1 MTIQLFTST
10 TRGIILKKFDYTTI
24 FFAVMGSFLV
34 LFILIPIVNLMVS
47 SNLNSI
53 ITNLQDSQVMSS
65 LFVSIYCA
73 LIATLIAVFFGV
85 PLAYTLARHDFK
97 GKGLVESIIDIPI
110 VIPHTV
116 SGIAL
121 LLVFTSGGILG
132 APFGKLGIV
141 FTNAIPGIIIAMLF
155 ASSSFVVNSAREG
168 FENVDPRMEKV
179 ARTLGAGTLR
189 TFFVISLP
197 LSLRSIVVGSLLC
210 WARAISE
217 FGAII
222 ILAFYPMA
230 ASTLIYTRFVQFGL
244 SEATPVAVILISIC
258 LAIFFVVRLLIKEWR
273 TYDKD

>member
-1 MTIQLFTST
+1 MRKL
-10 TRGIILKKFDYTTI
+10 DYTTI
-24 FFAVMGSFLV
+24 FFAFMGSFLV

-47 SNLNSI
+47 SDLNSI
-53 ITNLQDSQVMSS
+53 IANLQDSQVITS
-65 LFVSIYCA
+65 LFISIYSA
-73 LIATLIAVFFGV
+73 LIATLIAVLFGV
-85 PLAYTLARHDFK
+85 PLAYILARHDFA

-121 LLVFTSGGILG
+121 LLVFTSGGLLG
-132 APFGKLGIV
+132 EPFSKLGVV
-141 FTNAIPGIIIAMLF
+141 FTNAIPGIVIAMLF
-155 ASSSFVVNSAREG
+155 VSASFVVNSAREG
-168 FENVDPRMEKV
+168 FESVDPRMEKV
-179 ARTLGAGTLR
+179 ARTLGSGSLR

-197 LSLRSIVVGSLLC
+197 LSYRSIIVGSILC

-222 ILAFYPMA
+222 ILAFYPLA

-244 SEATPVAVILISIC
+244 SESTPVAVILISIC
-258 LAIFFVVRLLIKEWR
+258 LALFFVVRLLIKEWR

>member
-1 MTIQLFTST
+1 
-10 TRGIILKKFDYTTI
+10 
-24 FFAVMGSFLV
+24 
-34 LFILIPIVNLMVS
+34 MVS
-47 SNLNSI
+47 SDLNSI
-53 ITNLQDSQVMSS
+53 IVNLQDTQVISAI
-65 LFVSIYCA
+65 FVSVYCA
-73 LIATLIAVFFGV
+73 LIATLIAILFGV
-85 PLAYTLARHDFK
+85 PLAYTLARHDFF
-97 GKGLVESIIDIPI
+97 GKGFVESIVDIPI

-132 APFGKLGIV
+132 APFSKLGIV

-168 FENVDPRMEKV
+168 FEGVDPRMEKV
-179 ARTLGAGTLR
+179 ARTLGSGSMR

-197 LSLRSIVVGSLLC
+197 LALRSIVVGSILC

-244 SEATPVAVILISIC
+244 SESTPVAVILISIC
-258 LAIFFVVRLLIKEWR
+258 LILFLVVRLIIRGWR
-273 TYDKD
+273 TYDKN